1 MAASCL
7 LASLV
12 GSVEDGSTESVIV
25 TLYVGSG
32 VVRPG
37 AMVID
42 REIDWGRR
50 RNRERMTEIERQ
62 IDGGQIEDL
71 FLLLL
76 LLDRL
81 ARQRR
86 EDCWM
91 GRIEQDGNCAVHV
104 CVGDC
109 AT

>member
-1 MAASCL
+1 MVAACCL

-12 GSVEDGSTESVIV
+12 GSVEDGRSTESVIV

-50 RNRERMTEIERQ
+50 RNRERMTEIES
-62 IDGGQIEDL
+62 ET
-71 FLLLL
+71 
-76 LLDRL
+76 DR
-81 ARQRR
+81 RR
-86 EDCWM
+86 TD
-91 GRIEQDGNCAVHV
+91 RRYVFITVV
-104 CVGDC
+104 VG
-109 AT
+109 